1 MPRPGRF
8 RRRFD
13 RLSLPRPKL
22 PRPRLPWRRRSRPTP
37 PVPPIPPP
45 AKPPPKPSR
54 GLWFRLVT
62 RLRAI
67 RYWIREKAR
76 IGWGAFRRPV
86 DGLAY
91 WWSKRSPS
99 TRRRIY
105 AIAGVVVL
113 YLIVK
118 FISVPGVP
126 CQISEAKECAPSND
140 TIAFVPANALLY
152 AHLTVNSD
160 SHQAELADDLPD
172 EFPGFVAI
180 AQEATSAQPSAS
192 GKPIDIA
199 NAVLPWAKDDVALI
213 TIPGPK
219 KTTVSAYVAGVG
231 DDGKADQFIT
241 SIAPPG
247 APQKTEQDG
256 SPLSV
261 YPGGFATA
269 LSGDQLL
276 FGGDAAVRA
285 ALSAESGKLPDLDGA
300 DQDAARETLPD
311 VRIAEIYLSKAGV
324 KRYLAGRT
332 GAATQLDTFV
342 DYGATTGMAAS
353 ATLKDDGIG
362 IDLASTLD
370 PNREQQSPTVFA
382 DLPEF
387 DPGLADEAGTR
398 AIGYVGV
405 GELGPA
411 LNRVLATA
419 GPGGQGLAGALRTL
433 AQSLKQKAGVDPL
446 EDLLP
451 ALAGQAALVAE
462 PTEGSPYASLIVDD
476 VDEKKATAALA
487 RLQRPL
493 LTALGT
499 GGPQVPAF
507 QSEEVDGVAVNSVQ
521 ISATVDLSYAVF
533 DGKLVIST
541 QPAGIEQ
548 ARDGGDDLAG
558 TEGFEKATDGLP
570 DSVSALVFLNLEEL
584 LGLPPLKES
593 FAVNPLYASLSEDI
607 SRIGSLGIAVR
618 GSEEKLRSDVFLAID
633 D

>member
-1 MPRPGRF
+1 
-8 RRRFD
+8 
-13 RLSLPRPKL
+13 
-22 PRPRLPWRRRSRPTP
+22 
-37 PVPPIPPP
+37 
-45 AKPPPKPSR
+45 
-54 GLWFRLVT
+54 
-62 RLRAI
+62 
-67 RYWIREKAR
+67 
-76 IGWGAFRRPV
+76 
-86 DGLAY
+86 
-91 WWSKRSPS
+91 
-99 TRRRIY
+99 
-105 AIAGVVVL
+105 
-113 YLIVK
+113 
-118 FISVPGVP
+118 
-126 CQISEAKECAPSND
+126 
-140 TIAFVPANALLY
+140 
-152 AHLTVNSD
+152 
-160 SHQAELADDLPD
+160 
-172 EFPGFVAI
+172 
-180 AQEATSAQPSAS
+180 
-192 GKPIDIA
+192 
-199 NAVLPWAKDDVALI
+199 
-213 TIPGPK
+213 
-219 KTTVSAYVAGVG
+219 
-231 DDGKADQFIT
+231 
-241 SIAPPG
+241 
-247 APQKTEQDG
+247 
-256 SPLSV
+256 
-261 YPGGFATA
+261 
-269 LSGDQLL
+269 
-276 FGGDAAVRA
+276 
-285 ALSAESGKLPDLDGA
+285 
-300 DQDAARETLPD
+300 
-311 VRIAEIYLSKAGV
+311 V

-353 ATLKDDGIG
+353 ATLKDDGIE

-370 PNREQQSPTVFA
+370 PNREQQRPTVFA

-433 AQSLKQKAGVDPL
+433 SQSLKQKAGVDPL

-462 PTEGSPYASLIVDD
+462 PTEASPYASLIVDD

-487 RLQRPL
+487 RLQRPV

-499 GGPQVPAF
+499 GGPRVPAF
-507 QSEEVDGVAVNSVQ
+507 QSDEVDGVTVNSVQ
-521 ISATVDLSYAVF
+521 VSPTVDLSYAVF

-558 TEGFEKATDGLP
+558 TEAFEKATDGLP

-593 FAVNPLYASLSEDI
+593 FAVNPLYASLSQDI

-618 GSEEKLRSDVFLAID
+618 GSEEQLRSDVFLAID